1 MVHNQIQKPHIGF
14 IGMGSMGSLMAMRL
28 LQAGYP
34 LSVYDRTKEKTQ
46 EAVQN
51 GAKLAD
57 TPRDLALNSDF
68 VLSSVTD
75 NHALHELMYG
85 QHGAVAGAKPG
96 SVFVDLS
103 TIAPDQSR
111 QLAAAVKEQ
120 GAEMIDAA
128 VSGSTPQAK
137 AGELVIFV
145 GGGQETY
152 SKAKPILEHL
162 GKSVF
167 YMGQQGMGTAMKM
180 VVNTLLGLG
189 LQAIAE
195 AVALG
200 EKAGLEKN
208 MLLDV
213 LEQTAVIAP
222 THKAK
227 LDNLKNGEYPTTFA
241 LALMRKDFSLIMRE
255 AAELSV
261 PMPATAAA
269 EQMYAAALAR
279 GLDAD
284 YSIMLQF
291 MREMAGIEE
300 EQK

>member
-1 MVHNQIQKPHIGF
+1 MIQSQTQKPYIGF
-14 IGMGSMGSLMAMRL
+14 IGMGSMGSLMTMRL

-34 LSVYDRTKEKTQ
+34 LGVYDRTKEKTH

-51 GAKLAD
+51 GATLAD

-85 QHGAVAGAKPG
+85 QHGAIAGAKPG

-103 TIAPDQSR
+103 TIAPSQSR

-120 GAEMIDAA
+120 GADMIDAA

-137 AGELVIFV
+137 GGELVIFV
-145 GGGQETY
+145 GGEQETY

-189 LQAIAE
+189 LQAVAE

-213 LEQTAVIAP
+213 LAQTTVIAP

-261 PMPATAAA
+261 SMPATAAA

-291 MREMAGIEE
+291 MREMAGIKEE
-300 EQK
+300 

>member
-1 MVHNQIQKPHIGF
+1 MIHNQTQKPHIGF
-14 IGMGSMGSLMAMRL
+14 VGMGSMGSLMTMRL

-51 GAKLAD
+51 GANLAE
-57 TPRDLALNSDF
+57 TPRDLALESDF

-85 QHGAVAGAKPG
+85 EHGAVAGAKPG
-96 SVFVDLS
+96 SIFVDLS

-137 AGELVIFV
+137 EGELVIFV
-145 GGGQETY
+145 GGGQEVY

-167 YMGQQGMGTAMKM
+167 HMGQQGMGTAMKM
-180 VVNTLLGLG
+180 VVNTLLGSG
-189 LQAIAE
+189 LQIVAE

-213 LEQTAVIAP
+213 LGQTAVIAP

-227 LDNLKNGEYPTTFA
+227 LDNLKNGEYPATFA

-261 PMPATAAA
+261 SMPATAAA
-269 EQMYAAALAR
+269 EQMYAAALAK

-291 MREMAGIEE
+291 MREMAGIEDH
-300 EQK
+300 

>member
-1 MVHNQIQKPHIGF
+1 MIHNQSQKPRIGF
-14 IGMGSMGSLMAMRL
+14 IGMGSMGSLMTMRL

-34 LSVYDRTKEKTQ
+34 LSVYDRTKERTQ
-46 EAVQN
+46 EVVQN
-51 GAKLAD
+51 GAHVAE
-57 TPRDLALNSDF
+57 TPRELALNSDF
-68 VLSSVTD
+68 ILSCVTD
-75 NHALHELMYG
+75 YHALHELMHG
-85 QHGAVAGAKPG
+85 SHGAITGARPG
-96 SVFVDLS
+96 LIFVDLS

-111 QLAAAVKEQ
+111 QLAAAIKEQ

-137 AGELVIFV
+137 GGELVVFV
-145 GGGQETY
+145 GGDQEAY
-152 SKAKPILEHL
+152 RKAKPILEHL

-167 YMGQQGMGTAMKM
+167 YMGQQGMGTTMKM

-189 LQAIAE
+189 MQAVAE

-200 EKAGLEKN
+200 EKSGLEKN
-208 MLLDV
+208 TLLDV
-213 LEQTAVIAP
+213 LAQTTVIAP

-227 LDNLKNGEYPTTFA
+227 LDNLKKGEYPTTFS

-261 PMPATAAA
+261 SMPATAAA
-269 EQMYAAALAR
+269 EQMYAAALAS

-284 YSIMLQF
+284 YSVMLQF
-291 MREMAGIEE
+291 MRKMSGIEKE
-300 EQK
+300 